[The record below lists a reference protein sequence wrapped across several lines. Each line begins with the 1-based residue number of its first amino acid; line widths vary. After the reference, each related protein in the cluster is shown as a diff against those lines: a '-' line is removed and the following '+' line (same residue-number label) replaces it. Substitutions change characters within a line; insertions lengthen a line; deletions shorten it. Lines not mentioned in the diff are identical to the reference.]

1 MFRAEGVL
9 SVGRSDIRVGVIRP
23 VRGSLAAERAV
34 DVAAR
39 PLWLQRVGSVAG
51 LIAVVWAVPFFIIA
65 LPLAL
70 AWRAVLETTGWR
82 ST

>member
-1 MFRAEGVL
+1 MFKAEGVI

-23 VRGSLAAERAV
+23 VRGSLAAERP
-34 DVAAR
+34 VAAAAW
-39 PLWLQRVGSVAG
+39 PPCLQRVGSIAG
-51 LIAVVWAVPFFIIA
+51 LIAVVWAVPLYVLA

-70 AWRAVLETTGWR
+70 AWRAVLQGTRWR

>member
-1 MFRAEGVL
+1 MFKAEGVM
-9 SVGRSDIRVGVIRP
+9 SVGRSDLRVGVIRP

-34 DVAAR
+34 DAAAW
-39 PLWLQRVGSVAG
+39 PLWLQRVGSIAG
-51 LIAVVWAVPFFIIA
+51 LIAVVWIIPLFVLA

-70 AWRAVLETTGWR
+70 AWRAVLQVTRWR